1 MDKTLFIALPT
12 VTFALLGFFSFFMV
26 AMNSGDEV
34 MNAVNEWND
43 IALNPTNNAA
53 IDPDACRGLCSS
65 QEQDVEGLRNFMN
78 SLGGK

>member
-1 MDKTLFIALPT
+1 
-12 VTFALLGFFSFFMV
+12 MV